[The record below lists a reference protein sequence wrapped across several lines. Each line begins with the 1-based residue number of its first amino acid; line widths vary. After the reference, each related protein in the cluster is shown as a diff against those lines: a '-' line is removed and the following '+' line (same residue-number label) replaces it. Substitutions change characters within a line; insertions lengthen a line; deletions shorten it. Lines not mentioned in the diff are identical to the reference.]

1 MHLIRIGSA
10 LYQFKSLS
18 GNFKFGCCNSIKRN
32 LNFKDRL
39 LNVLKILFSDSQPS
53 KDFQYLAK
61 GNTYT
66 LEIAEIFPEDSGTY
80 TCEAFNDAGECF
92 STATLNVVVPGEEP
106 HPINFKSFPKSLTV
120 TR

>member
-1 MHLIRIGSA
+1 MSTCM
-10 LYQFKSLS
+10 YKTLS
-18 GNFKFGCCNSIKRN
+18 YD
-32 LNFKDRL
+32 L
-39 LNVLKILFSDSQPS
+39 QPS

-92 STATLNVVVPGEEP
+92 STATLNVVVPGEDP
-106 HPINFKSFPKSLTV
+106 HPISFKSFPKSLTV